1 MRKVS
6 AFGTVTLNAATANY
20 QVLPPN
26 DKRSSVRIKNTG
38 NNPVTLGPGA
48 DASNG
53 YFLGAGDE
61 VIFDDENSVPS
72 DFIQASSIFGTTL
85 SFWATV
91 GKA

>member
-1 MRKVS
+1 MRNIS
-6 AFGTVTLNAATANY
+6 AFGSINIAAATNNY
-20 QVLPPN
+20 QILPPN

-61 VIFDDENSVPS
+61 VIFDDQNSVPS
-72 DFIQASSIFGTTL
+72 DFIQVSSTFATTL
-85 SFWATV
+85 SYWATV
-91 GKA
+91 TK